1 MSNVPNGPWTPPLP
15 PANPGA
21 SLQWRIQHSW
31 WLLLPMCG
39 MGCLAG
45 AGFLYVGLRARR
57 PDWWIPGIAYTVIG
71 AGTFS
76 FLDDPGE
83 TTTVGGWAGGT
94 FLAIWAGS
102 ILHACLIN
110 SAWLRWRASHTPW
123 YAQPTAPPPTW
134 TGSPYP
140 PAPPGPSRY
149 TPTSPPPSVA
159 DIMPNPATSY
169 GAGPAAVPAPPQQS
183 DGTSPQPSTVS
194 PATAGGPAA
203 IDVNTATFEQLAALP
218 HLHTDRVHRM
228 IAERQARRGFGSV
241 EEIAAVA
248 DLAPHEF
255 AHLRN
260 LLTCTPPQWR
270 QPDQAPPPPHGRVL
284 DV

>member
-1 MSNVPNGPWTPPLP
+1 MSNVPNGPWPPPPP

-31 WLLLPMCG
+31 WLLLPIFG

-57 PDWWIPGIAYTVIG
+57 PSWWIPGIAYTVIS
-71 AGTFS
+71 AGSIPF
-76 FLDDPGE
+76 FDDPGK
-83 TTTVGGWAGGT
+83 TTTVGGWAAGT
-94 FLAIWAGS
+94 LVAIWAAS
-102 ILHACLIN
+102 ILHAVLIN
-110 SAWLRWRASHTPW
+110 SAWLRWRATHIPW

-140 PAPPGPSRY
+140 PAPAGPSPY
-149 TPTSPPPSVA
+149 MPTSAPPSVA
-159 DIMPNPATSY
+159 DIMPNPATYY

-183 DGTSPQPSTVS
+183 QVVPPQPSS
-194 PATAGGPAA
+194 IPPAA
-203 IDVNTATFEQLAALP
+203 APAPASIDVNTATFEQLAALP
-218 HLHTDRVHRM
+218 HFHTDRVHRV

-241 EEIAAVA
+241 EEAAAVA
-248 DLAPHEF
+248 NLAPHEF

-260 LLTCTPPQWR
+260 LLTCSPPQRR
-270 QPDQAPPPPHGRVL
+270 QPGQSPPPPHGRVL